1 MKQILQKIKQYTL
14 LVLLV
19 LMSNYGW
26 GQTYSQVTT
35 IGGLVDG
42 NYLIV
47 GDGSADGLMLNT
59 ITTGT
64 NPYINYNTISNPGT
78 NISTGYNA
86 SNVFQINVLSGVVT
100 IFNSS
105 VGYVSWGR
113 TGVTGNAAN
122 FFNGTIANTERWTA
136 TVASGLW
143 TLRNESDSNR
153 ILQWNPGSPRFACY
167 TTNQTKLKL
176 YRINNTAPTATSV
189 SFSGTTNVEQLLT
202 GSYTYTDADGD
213 TEGASTYKWYR
224 ADDASGSNSAAIS
237 GATATTYTLQA
248 ADNGKYIRFGVVPVA
263 ASGTSPG
270 VEVYSS
276 WQGPVTDPTAV
287 TATLTPSVALTE
299 QNLNGE
305 ILTLTLENTTF
316 TDATLDAAN
325 FTLNNAPSGVS
336 ISGVSYTNATAAQIT
351 LAYNDT
357 DFDTSIA
364 DFSITTAASE
374 LSAAQNLTSSSLSI
388 TAVTETLSVSAI
400 TSFGSPCLNSET
412 TQTFTVSGAN
422 LKVGNVSL
430 AALSGFTYSL
440 DNTNFTPTLTIAS
453 AGGTLAATTIHVKFV
468 PTAVQSYNGNI
479 VVSGVGAPSQNRSV
493 VASGINTTPT
503 ITTPTSTSITASS
516 AVLGGN
522 VTVVG
527 CNNITERGIYYSTTS
542 GFADGAGTKVSETS
556 GSYST
561 GTFTVNVTGLTS
573 GTTYYYKAFATSAS
587 GTSYTAQGTFS
598 TLKIEPANHPTNFV
612 ATGVTTAAIVPQW
625 AASVAGSQAPD
636 GYLIK
641 ASTTTVAD
649 PVDGTDPA
657 NSTNISSGSANRKV
671 TPGTATSGAT
681 FTGMSS
687 GTMYNYKIYP
697 YTNTGTSID
706 FKITDAPSFSHATL
720 PTAPTSPTVSNL
732 QANTASLSWT
742 LGTHNAGNKVLVFV
756 KEGSAI
762 TTGTPTTAPE
772 IYSANTFFGS
782 GTAYQ
787 NDSAAFCVYKG
798 DSNTVAIS
806 GLLANTTYHVV
817 IYRAVEATNSNGTNS
832 YSAVLTTSFATL
844 TNPVTLPYAQNFET
858 TTSEWL
864 LDTSGT
870 NIWAIGSATN
880 NGGTKALY
888 ISNDSGTTNSYS
900 TGTAQSGTNAS
911 VRVDLTGLTAATLSF
926 DWKSNGELYN
936 GTIYDY
942 GEVYI
947 NNGGSDVLI
956 SGTKEFYNTTAF
968 AQKSIDISAY
978 VGSVVTIKFRW
989 VNDGLGGNQPPF
1001 AVDNLSI
1008 VPSSIPNFTTTA
1020 ITNITFNSATTG
1032 GTITTNGGS
1041 GITARGVVY
1050 ATSPNPTIAN
1060 SVVSNGSGNGAYTA
1074 NLTGLLSNTTYYV
1087 RAYVTNANGTYYANE
1102 VSFTTAN
1109 IVSPIATAPSLTTS
1123 TTFTATWNVVPEAT
1137 AYEIDVYE
1145 SNLSSN
1151 TTTETF
1157 TSIGGGTTSNYSTR
1171 SWTGNDNITWTAY
1184 NSRTDQ
1190 VIFSGN
1196 DALTLKD
1203 ASGSY
1208 LQSGEITG
1216 NPTNI
1221 TFDIKQSFSGSGGE
1235 ITLSILHGVSFGTTT
1250 QIGVYSYNSST
1261 QNIVAPISGISGP
1274 FKVVLSNNTAA
1285 RPTIDNL
1292 AITKTTGSLSYILQ
1306 NHNVGNVTFYQVTTG
1321 LNPNTTYYYVVRAL
1335 DATSESINSNEIQ
1348 VITRP
1353 GTTTWNGN
1361 AWSDGAPLSDIDAF
1375 IDGDY
1380 DGSSFE
1386 SKTITVNTGKTLT
1399 VNSFVKTGNVTNNG
1413 NIIVANGANFLQV
1426 GSFYSGDGASFKV
1439 RKDTKTVKRL
1449 AYMNWS
1455 SPMANSS
1462 QTLKQ
1467 FSYGKNANGTAQS
1480 STGTLDNRFYTYNN
1494 NAYVLTAPSGT
1505 FTKGQGYLI
1514 RTPNDF
1520 TTTPQIFHAQFEGTI
1535 PNAGTITYD
1544 HSSLQGNFI
1553 LLGNPYPSAISYDD
1567 FISQNTNTTG
1577 TVYVWNSQVE
1587 MVNNQYAGTIYNT
1600 FTSAGANPANS
1611 LDAYIP
1617 VGQGFFV
1624 QRTNNDPFVFT
1635 DAMRRTTEMGVTSK
1649 SSTVSKNR
1657 FWLELASP
1665 SGAKPQMLLGFFPG
1679 TNKGIDKGYDAILL
1693 DATTETLYSTVEDKK
1708 LIIDAHGGFDEADEF
1723 SLSANLTTGGNYT
1736 ISLLQKEGIFSNG
1749 QKIYLKD
1756 NLTGA
1761 VTDLTTDKYEFT
1773 ETAGLKSNRF
1783 TLQFKPSGVLGTQD
1797 LAKEELN
1804 IISVGKEVRIKAGQ
1818 NVATV
1823 EIYDL
1828 TGKKLIKVQPHQRE
1842 TVINLSTEGMIVVK
1856 VTLQNGRE
1864 KSKKLI
1870 IK

>member
-1 MKQILQKIKQYTL
+1 M
-14 LVLLV
+14 VLLLFV
-19 LMSNYGW
+19 FFGWNISW
-26 GQTYSQVTT
+26 GQTIT
-35 IGGLVDG
+35 
-42 NYLIV
+42 
-47 GDGSADGLMLNT
+47 LNT
-59 ITTGT
+59 TKATLGGGTSYTTTETAATVGSYSYKLNNWIGNTANIQPRGNNATTTSNFYIFNTTAIPGNITGVTVTGT
-64 NPYINYNTISNPGT
+64 NLINSKINLILGTSAATSYTNGTGTAGGVSTTAGTSASWTVTGSNNYFRIQFLNGSTSGTASITSITINYALSNSAPVASSV
-78 NISTGYNA
+78 NISGTLNTG
-86 SNVFQINVLSGVVT
+86 
-100 IFNSS
+100 
-105 VGYVSWGR
+105 
-113 TGVTGNAAN
+113 
-122 FFNGTIANTERWTA
+122 
-136 TVASGLW
+136 
-143 TLRNESDSNR
+143 
-153 ILQWNPGSPRFACY
+153 
-167 TTNQTKLKL
+167 QT
-176 YRINNTAPTATSV
+176 
-189 SFSGTTNVEQLLT
+189 LT
-202 GSYTYTDADGD
+202 GSYNYTDADSDVQG
-213 TEGASTYKWYR
+213 TSTYKWYR
-224 ADDASGSNSAAIS
+224 ADDASGTNSAAIS

-248 ADNGKYIRFGVVPVA
+248 ADVNKYIRFGVVPVA
-263 ASGTSPG
+263 SAGTSPG
-270 VEVYSS
+270 TEAFSS
-276 WQGPVTDPTAV
+276 WQGPITDAAAPN
-287 TATLTPSVALTE
+287 ATLLTTNALTE
-299 QNLNGE
+299 ANLTSE
-305 ILTLTLENTTF
+305 TLTVNLSNTTF
-316 TDATLDAAN
+316 VDNVLAKSN
-325 FTLNNAPSGVS
+325 FTLNNAPPGVT
-336 ISGVSYTNATAAQIT
+336 VSDVQYSSSTSASLTF
-351 LAYNDT
+351 AYDGT
-357 DFDTSIA
+357 DFDTNIS
-364 DFSITTAASE
+364 
-374 LSAAQNLTSSSLSI
+374 NLSI
-388 TAVTETLSVSAI
+388 TIAGSELTSGASLTTSTLPITALTETLSVSTI
-400 TSFGSPCLNSET
+400 TDFGSQCLNTET
-412 TQTFTVSGAN
+412 IKTFTVSGTN
-422 LKVGNVSL
+422 LKAGNVNLASL
-430 AALSGFTYSL
+430 TGFTYSL
-440 DNTNFTPTLTIAS
+440 NGTTFTPTINIATS
-453 AGGTLAATTIHVKFV
+453 GGTLAATTVYVKFT
-468 PTAVQSYNGNI
+468 PTSAQSYNGNI

-503 ITTPTSTSITASS
+503 ITTPTSTSITAFS

-522 VTVVG
+522 VTAVG
-527 CNNITERGIYYSTTS
+527 CNNITERGIYYSTDS
-542 GFADGAGTKVSETS
+542 NFADGAGTKVSETS

-561 GTFTVNVTGLTS
+561 GTFTVNVTGLTY

-587 GTSYTAQGTFS
+587 GTSYTAKGTFS

-612 ATGVTTAAIVPQW
+612 ATGVTTGAIVPQW
-625 AASVAGSQAPD
+625 TASVAGSQAPD

-641 ASTTTVAD
+641 ASTSAVVD
-649 PVDGTDPA
+649 PVDGVDPA
-657 NSTNISSGSANRKV
+657 NSTNISTGTANRKV
-671 TPGTATSGAT
+671 TSGTAISSAT

-697 YTNTGTSID
+697 YTNSGVAID
-706 FKITDAPSFSHATL
+706 FKIADAPSFSHATL
-720 PTAPTSPTVSNL
+720 PTALTTPTATNL
-732 QANTASLSWT
+732 QTNSATISWA

-756 KEGSAI
+756 KQGSPI
-762 TTGTPTTAPE
+762 NTGTGTPTAAPLT
-772 IYSANTFFGS
+772 YTANTVFGS
-782 GTAYQ
+782 GTAFQ
-787 NDSAAFCVYKG
+787 NDAAAFCVYKG
-798 DSNTVAIS
+798 DDSSVSIT
-806 GLLANTTYHVV
+806 GLNPNLTYNVV
-817 IYRAVEATNSNGTNS
+817 IYRAVEASNSDGTNS
-832 YSAVLTTSFATL
+832 YSAVLTSSFTTL
-844 TNPVTLPYAQNFET
+844 SNPVTLPYSQNFENT
-858 TTSEWL
+858 TNEWVL
-864 LDTSGT
+864 ESTGT
-870 NIWAIGSATN
+870 NKWAIGSATN

-888 ISNDSGTTNSYS
+888 ISSDSGTTNNYA

-926 DWKSNGELYN
+926 DWKSNGENLS

-947 NNGGSDVLI
+947 NTGGSDVLI
-956 SGTKEFYNTTAF
+956 SGTKEFNSTTTF
-968 AQKSIDISAY
+968 ATKTIDISKY
-978 VGSVVTIKFRW
+978 VGGIVTLKFRW
-989 VNDGLGGNQPPF
+989 VNDSSGGNQPPF
-1001 AVDNLSI
+1001 AVDNVNI
-1008 VPSSIPNFTTTA
+1008 VPYGIPNFTTTA
-1020 ITNITFNSATTG
+1020 ITNITYNSADSG
-1032 GTITTNGGS
+1032 GTITTDGGS
-1041 GITARGVVY
+1041 AITARGIVY

-1145 SNLSSN
+1145 GNLSSN

-1216 NPTNI
+1216 NPTNF

-1361 AWSDGAPLSDIDAF
+1361 AWSDGAPLKDIDA
-1375 IDGDY
+1375 ILDGDY

-1386 SKTITVNTGKTLT
+1386 SQTLTVNTGKTLT

-1413 NIIVANGANFLQV
+1413 NIIVANNANFLQI
-1426 GSFYSGDGASFKV
+1426 GSFTSGDGASFKV
-1439 RKDTKTVKRL
+1439 RKDTKAVKRL

-1520 TTTPQIFHAQFEGTI
+1520 TTTSQIFHAQFEGTV
-1535 PNAGTITYD
+1535 PNSGEISYD
-1544 HSSLQGNFI
+1544 HSGLLGTFI

-1567 FISQNTNTTG
+1567 FMIQNTNTTG

-1635 DAMRRTTEMGVTSK
+1635 DTMRRTTEVGVTSK

-1679 TNKGIDKGYDAILL
+1679 TNKGIDKGYDAVLL

-1773 ETAGLKSNRF
+1773 ETTGLKSNRF